1 MYKYK
6 LPKDL
11 KKRMDRELRQYWLNK
26 QKLEHLELEIIESSS
41 PKDNQYNTN
50 SISDSTSQ
58 KAIKLISTRSILYCK
73 ERISYIENVIN
84 RLNSFE
90 KQMFENIFKNG
101 YDWLYCETIYHVS
114 KSTYY
119 NVYNKCI
126 YFLAEEWGEI

>member
-26 QKLEHLELEIIESSS
+26 QKLEQLELEIIEATS
-41 PKDNQYNTN
+41 PKDNQHSSNF
-50 SISDSTSQ
+50 ISDSTSQ
-58 KAIKLISTRSILYCK
+58 KAIKLISTRTILFCK

-84 RLNSFE
+84 RLNSSE
-90 KQMFENIFKNG
+90 KQLFECIFKNG
-101 YDWLYCETIYHVS
+101 YDWLYCEVNFHIS

-119 NVYNKCI
+119 NIYNKCLF
-126 YFLAEEWGEI
+126 FLAEEWGEI